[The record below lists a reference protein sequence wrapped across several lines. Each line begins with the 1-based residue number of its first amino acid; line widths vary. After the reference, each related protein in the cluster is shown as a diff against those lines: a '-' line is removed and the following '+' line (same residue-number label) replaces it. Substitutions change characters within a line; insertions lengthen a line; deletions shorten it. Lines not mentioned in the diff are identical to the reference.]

1 VLHSLAVSDL
11 ESSIVLALAYV
22 AIILSTAVATS
33 AAVIGLSGTVR
44 GELTPQAN
52 RDGCLDGLRGP
63 LALSVFTYHSFA
75 AYVYFSGGQWAWTSS
90 PLFNQLGQSSVA
102 LFFMITAYLFS
113 KRLLGASLSPRAVGW
128 RGLYV
133 SRLARLTPLYAVVVC
148 AVVIS
153 VFSLDFTLH
162 EPLLRLGHELA
173 SWFLFVIPG
182 RPDINRLPNTWTLIA
197 GVNWTLEYE
206 WYFYFALPLLFWP
219 LRLLSGPKGARL
231 ALAAFT
237 TILLIGVLRRRDIVL
252 TPLYVLHFAAGI
264 VAALVYRDDVLR
276 RVIAS
281 PLFGAIALLAL
292 VLLGLRIDSHSAIA
306 VGLTFVV
313 FLAVLGGSSLGGFLR
328 RPAVI
333 WLGEISYGIY
343 LIHGMVIFWV
353 LHSARE
359 TAVLAK
365 LNLPTFTLMAA
376 GMAVVIVILA
386 SVSFVY
392 LEKPAMN
399 WAKRLTLG
407 WRNSRRDLASVPS

>member
-1 VLHSLAVSDL
+1 
-11 ESSIVLALAYV
+11 
-22 AIILSTAVATS
+22 
-33 AAVIGLSGTVR
+33 
-44 GELTPQAN
+44 
-52 RDGCLDGLRGP
+52 
-63 LALSVFTYHSFA
+63 
-75 AYVYFSGGQWAWTSS
+75 
-90 PLFNQLGQSSVA
+90 
-102 LFFMITAYLFS
+102 
-113 KRLLGASLSPRAVGW
+113 
-128 RGLYV
+128 
-133 SRLARLTPLYAVVVC
+133 
-148 AVVIS
+148 
-153 VFSLDFTLH
+153 
-162 EPLLRLGHELA
+162 LLRLGHELA
-173 SWFLFVIPG
+173 SWLLFVIPG

-206 WYFYFALPLLFWP
+206 WYFYLALPLLFWP

-231 ALAAFT
+231 ALGGFT

-252 TPLYVLHFAAGI
+252 TPLYVLHFSAGI

-281 PLFGAIALLAL
+281 PFFRAVALLAL
-292 VLLGLRIDSHSAIA
+292 VLLGCRMNSHSAIA
-306 VGLTFVV
+306 VALTFMV
-313 FLAVLGGSSLGGFLR
+313 FLAVLGGSSAGGVLR

-353 LHSARE
+353 LYSARE

-365 LNLPTFTLMAA
+365 LDLLTFTLVAA

-392 LEKPAMN
+392 LEKPAMD
-399 WAKRLTLG
+399 WAKRVTLG

>member
-1 VLHSLAVSDL
+1 
-11 ESSIVLALAYV
+11 
-22 AIILSTAVATS
+22 
-33 AAVIGLSGTVR
+33 
-44 GELTPQAN
+44 
-52 RDGCLDGLRGP
+52 
-63 LALSVFTYHSFA
+63 
-75 AYVYFSGGQWAWTSS
+75 
-90 PLFNQLGQSSVA
+90 
-102 LFFMITAYLFS
+102 
-113 KRLLGASLSPRAVGW
+113 
-128 RGLYV
+128 
-133 SRLARLTPLYAVVVC
+133 
-148 AVVIS
+148 
-153 VFSLDFTLH
+153 
-162 EPLLRLGHELA
+162 
-173 SWFLFVIPG
+173 
-182 RPDINRLPNTWTLIA
+182 
-197 GVNWTLEYE
+197 
-206 WYFYFALPLLFWP
+206 
-219 LRLLSGPKGARL
+219 
-231 ALAAFT
+231 
-237 TILLIGVLRRRDIVL
+237 
-252 TPLYVLHFAAGI
+252 
-264 VAALVYRDDVLR
+264 
-276 RVIAS
+276 
-281 PLFGAIALLAL
+281 L